1 MNAVGR
7 LWNRD
12 VVRARAVDEQRRL
25 AGRIARAMAGIVS
38 IGAETPVPLRPLLL
52 DLDEYEALR
61 RSARTLAKIIVDAC
75 ERKSGGDAA
84 RLAALTR
91 HPQDHL
97 RIMSPTTSRLSAS
110 NVRPD
115 AILSGGVP
123 WFIECNF
130 HSAVGGVVPTGLLNG
145 IYAGSAAARRLQAS
159 GFGFVFHDSMEAR
172 RRQLLEVVG
181 GLRLRRAPRIA
192 LIGWEKGQSSI
203 REIVVEV
210 EHLRERGMQA
220 YYVRPED
227 VRLKN
232 GGLSAGG
239 RSFDVAVRIFLTPKW
254 LEAGIDLEPYARAAR
269 AGATIIVTDDRC
281 SLYTNKIVLAW
292 LHQEPG
298 LLEPHAREFVA
309 AHVPWT
315 CLVRDGKASFRGR
328 EIDTVPFL
336 LKHRR
341 QLLLKPLAG
350 YGGKG
355 IVFGN
360 GVDQASW
367 SELVRRGAAESNFIA
382 QKYVPSD
389 LVPMPFFIPDPC
401 RVIVRRVPVVF
412 GPHHFGSHAG
422 GMLARHAASP
432 GSGSI
437 NWGRAFSNTVFGTT
451 SGLVEGSA
459 TAGTLLSRFES

>member
-1 MNAVGR
+1 MNAAAR

-12 VVRARAVDEQRRL
+12 IARARAIGEQRRL
-25 AGRIARAMAGIVS
+25 ASRIARAMTGINPV
-38 IGAETPVPLRPLLL
+38 GPETPVPLRPLLL
-52 DLDEYEALR
+52 NLDEYEALR
-61 RSARTLAKIIVDAC
+61 RGAQTLAKIIVDAC

-84 RLAALTR
+84 RLAALIR

-97 RIMSPTTSRLSAS
+97 RIMAPTNRLSAS

-115 AILSGGVP
+115 VILSGGIP
-123 WFIECNF
+123 WYIECNF
-130 HSAVGGVVPTGLLNG
+130 HSAIGGVVPTGLLNG
-145 IYAGSAAARRLQAS
+145 IYAGSAAARRLEAS
-159 GFGFVFHDSMEAR
+159 GFGFVFHNSMEAR
-172 RRQLLEVVG
+172 RRYLLEVIG
-181 GLRLRRAPRIA
+181 GLKLRRTPQIA
-192 LIGWEKGQSSI
+192 LIGWEKGQSTI

-210 EHLRERGMQA
+210 AYLRERGLQA
-220 YYVRPED
+220 YYVRPAD

-232 GGLSAGG
+232 GRLSAGG

-254 LEAGIDLEPYARAAR
+254 LEAGIDLEPYTRAAR
-269 AGATIIVTDDRC
+269 AGTTIIVTDDRC

-298 LLEPHAREFVA
+298 LLDPHAREFVD

-315 CLVRDGKASFRGR
+315 CLVRDGRALFRGR

-355 IVFGN
+355 IVFGS
-360 GVDQASW
+360 GLDQASW
-367 SELVRRGAAESNFIA
+367 AELVKRGAVESNLIA
-382 QKYVPSD
+382 QKHVSSD
-389 LVPMPFFIPDPC
+389 LVPMPFFIPNPH
-401 RVIVRRVPVVF
+401 RVIVRRVSVVF

-422 GMLARHAASP
+422 GMLARHGASSGP
-432 GSGSI
+432 GPI
-437 NWGRAFSNTVFGTT
+437 NWVRAFSNTVFGTT
-451 SGLVEGSA
+451 SGLAAGSA
-459 TAGTLLSRFES
+459 TAGTLLSRLES